1 MQSTPVIQRIVSIL
15 WPSFI
20 TAGIATI
27 LFFTAFDPD
36 VIFVDYDISRLGA
49 YSIGFFIFWLFGI
62 ATAMLTCFFMRP
74 CEVFNKQ
81 NRPASDND
89 AG

>member
-1 MQSTPVIQRIVSIL
+1 MPIPVIQRIIGIL
-15 WPSFI
+15 WPSFV

-36 VIFVDYDISRLGA
+36 IMFVDYDISRLGA

-62 ATAMLTCFFMRP
+62 VTAMLTCFFMRP
-74 CEVFNKQ
+74 CEAFNKQ
-81 NRPASDND
+81 GKPISGSN